1 MFRSLERVSFQG
13 GFSQTR
19 GLERTIDTLGEPRT
33 NAIEISSGA
42 EHGILGSRD
51 VVFSFG
57 CLGGV
62 GAKEGLDGSAEV
74 FRNDGVGIWS
84 GVN

>member
-1 MFRSLERVSFQG
+1 VSTVRR
-13 GFSQTR
+13 FSQTK
-19 GLERTIDTLGEPRT
+19 GLEHTIDTLSEPRT

-42 EHGILGSRD
+42 EHGILGSR
-51 VVFSFG
+51 VVVLPLG

-62 GAKEGLDGSAEV
+62 GAKEGLDGSAEG
-74 FRNDGVGIWS
+74 FRDDGVGIWS